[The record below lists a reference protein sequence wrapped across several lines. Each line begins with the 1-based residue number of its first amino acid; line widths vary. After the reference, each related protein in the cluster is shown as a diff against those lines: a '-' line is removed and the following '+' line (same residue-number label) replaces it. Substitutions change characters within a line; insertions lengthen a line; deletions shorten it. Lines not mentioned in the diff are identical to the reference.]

1 MTNSVSTAAS
11 LGFRPFKLTFQW
23 LVISKFVYPNSPLVA
38 RVIDTTS
45 GQLPV
50 DLIIKVE
57 GEDEFTSIHQTF
69 H

>member
-1 MTNSVSTAAS
+1 MTNSVFTVAS
-11 LGFRPFKLTFQW
+11 LGFSPFGLTFQW
-23 LVISKFVYPNSPLVA
+23 LVLSKIVYPNSPLVA

-50 DLIIKVE
+50 DWIIKVE
-57 GEDEFTSIHQTF
+57 GEDEFTSTHQTF